1 MSQSWLST
9 RAPSL
14 TESSFSGRRRRSWRT
29 QFVSAFCL
37 ARAQDRIIVC
47 RGFTAHTSDLELPSA
62 DLFSYAIPPRPL
74 SGTSLRRALI
84 LLRLLVPINV
94 QSIPRLG
101 QTPVSAVHVTV
112 AAWNLTHCLVVV
124 VVAPIQACTNIHI
137 FTNFVHDRPRRPVK
151 RENISVF
158 YPNAMHVCP
167 PAQPD
172 TANMLLPKPIY
183 PKHDLMTFLTCLMHI
198 PRFVSM
204 SF

>member
-47 RGFTAHTSDLELPSA
+47 RGFTAHTSDLELPPA
-62 DLFSYAIPPRPL
+62 DLFSSAIPPRPL

-84 LLRLLVPINV
+84 FLPLLVPINV
-94 QSIPRLG
+94 QNIPRFG

-112 AAWNLTHCLVVV
+112 AAWNLTHCLIV
-124 VVAPIQACTNIHI
+124 VVALIQACTTIHI
-137 FTNFVHDRPRRPVK
+137 FTDFVHDRPRRPVK
-151 RENISVF
+151 RGEHLS
-158 YPNAMHVCP
+158 
-167 PAQPD
+167 
-172 TANMLLPKPIY
+172 LLPERLACMPTSPARY
-183 PKHDLMTFLTCLMHI
+183 CQHAA
-198 PRFVSM
+198 S
-204 SF
+204 